1 MSSTTR
7 SSRPFP
13 FHPNWLMNATTKES
27 ITPKIEEIKD
37 YSLYHQRIS
46 LGPFERG
53 FGYTLGNALRRVLLS
68 SVPGFAATEVKIDGV
83 EHQYSTISG
92 VAEDVIEILL
102 NLKGVVFRVETTDTV
117 ECSIDVA
124 GPGNITAGD
133 IKLPG
138 QATVLNPDHHIA
150 SLADDGKL
158 KMTIQVEGGRG
169 YRPASAVDQ
178 KDKSFGTILLDAS
191 FSPVRN
197 VAIHVEGARVSSRT
211 DLDRLIIDLKTNG
224 VHSPEEI
231 IRFAARQ
238 LIEQLQTFAELDE
251 SQMRLDAIG
260 TQREETADQR
270 FYEPLDVLEL
280 NVRYINN
287 LKQENIFYVG
297 ELVKMT
303 EAELMRTPRL
313 GRKSVDE
320 IKLVL
325 AQNNLELGMDIGEF
339 EPDKPV
345 T

>member
-1 MSSTTR
+1 
-7 SSRPFP
+7 
-13 FHPNWLMNATTKES
+13 MNATTKES
-27 ITPKIEEIKD
+27 ILPKIEEIKD
-37 YSLYHQRIS
+37 FSLYHQRIA

-53 FGYTLGNALRRVLLS
+53 YGYTLGNALRRVLLS

-102 NLKGVVFRVETTDTV
+102 NIKDVAFRVEGPAKV
-117 ECSIDVA
+117 EVTLDA
-124 GPGNITAGD
+124 KGKGNVSAGD
-133 IKLPG
+133 LKLPG
-138 QATVLNPDHHIA
+138 QVTVLNPDHHIA
-150 SLADDGKL
+150 SLAGDGKL
-158 KMTIQVEGGRG
+158 KMQITVEGGRG

-178 KDKSFGTILLDAS
+178 KQKAFGTILLDAS

-197 VAIHVEGARVSSRT
+197 VAIQVEGARVSSRT

-224 VHSPEEI
+224 VHTPEEM

-238 LIEQLQTFAELDE
+238 LIDQLQMFAELDE
-251 SQMRLDAIG
+251 SQLRLDAIG
-260 TQREETADQR
+260 SPKQEVADQR
-270 FYEPLDVLEL
+270 FYEPLDVLDL
-280 NVRYINN
+280 NVRYVNN

-303 EAELMRTPRL
+303 EKELLKTPRL

-325 AQNNLELGMDIGEF
+325 AQNNLELGMEIGEF
-339 EPDKPV
+339 EPDK
-345 T
+345 TTS